1 MNNGFIPSLEFAQ
14 PAEAYI
20 DSPNTIR
27 MGGTGVTSGYQ
38 DNRCDPLLQPP
49 PRVCGPRCL
58 LPLFHFWS
66 LSMGLISP
74 QSSAIIV

>member
-1 MNNGFIPSLEFAQ
+1 MLRLQVDYIVNNGFIPSLEFAQ
-14 PAEAYI
+14 PEGAYI

-38 DNRCDPLLQPP
+38 DNRCDPPRTAA

-58 LPLFHFWS
+58 MLLLHFHQQRWH
-66 LSMGLISP
+66 
-74 QSSAIIV
+74 